1 MVPGD
6 AGYLLGQA
14 VGGTLSTLRRIVG
27 SGHRPEATG
36 GTATGTVRGV
46 VTIDPQ
52 MDVVDE
58 SPAADVL
65 TQAAAAGEDVALDDQ
80 RSDRVV
86 LGRRFNASW
95 PPPEWA
101 LAATAV
107 FVTVGIALRFWT
119 SSDMWLD
126 EALTVNISRLPLSQL
141 HAALMRDGA
150 PPLYYVLL
158 HFWMKVFGSSNLGAR
173 SLSGV
178 ISVATIPFVW
188 VAGKRMGG
196 RMIALTVT
204 VLVSTSPFA
213 IYYGTEARMYSLVAF
228 LTVTGFLGLFGA
240 LRRPTKWNLAATAA
254 CTALLLYT
262 HYWALYLVAVTGAWL
277 VFQAWRGPALRR
289 KGARSALIAVVVG
302 CICFVPWV
310 PTFLYQSAHT
320 GTPWAVPAN
329 FAAAVD
335 AISSFA
341 GGPTN
346 SGRALALLYFAL
358 AGLGI
363 FGIARDRLHIVL
375 DLRTRP
381 AARGLAIVV
390 FGTLLL
396 AIAAGYLQGSAFSA
410 RYASVV
416 FVPLMLL
423 VAMGVGT
430 FADWRIASV
439 VILAASVFGLA
450 TSVTNVS
457 TQRSQAVDVASV
469 LATAGRPGDVVA
481 YCPDQLGPDTSRL
494 LPSGKYQQITFPRG
508 TGPQFVDWV
517 NYAQAT
523 AAGSPEAFAQRLIK
537 MSEPDHVIWYVWT
550 PGYQTYGTKCEAIEG
565 DLLKD
570 TSQFGAKEI
579 FTYEPTFYEPMEL
592 VEFAHHSH

>member
-1 MVPGD
+1 
-6 AGYLLGQA
+6 
-14 VGGTLSTLRRIVG
+14 
-27 SGHRPEATG
+27 
-36 GTATGTVRGV
+36 
-46 VTIDPQ
+46 
-52 MDVVDE
+52 MDVVDDT
-58 SPAADVL
+58 PAAVL
-65 TQAAAAGEDVALDDQ
+65 APPASAENDQ
-80 RSDRVV
+80 IGQTSRPPTRLV
-86 LGRRFNASW
+86 LGRSFDSTW

-101 LAATAV
+101 LVATAALV
-107 FVTVGIALRFWT
+107 SVGVVLRFWNH
-119 SSDMWLD
+119 SDMWLD

-141 HAALMRDGA
+141 HAALMKDGA
-150 PPLYYVLL
+150 PPLYYFLL

-178 ISVATIPFVW
+178 ISVATIPCVW
-188 VAGKRMGG
+188 LAGKRMGG
-196 RMIALTVT
+196 RMMALTVT

-228 LTVTGFLGLFGA
+228 LTAAGFLAIDGA
-240 LRRPTKWNLAATAA
+240 LRRPTAWNLIGTGA

-277 VFQAWRGPALRR
+277 VFQAWRAKARR
-289 KGARSALIAVVVG
+289 RRGARAALIAVIVG
-302 CICFVPWV
+302 CLCFIPWV

-358 AGLGI
+358 AGLGL
-363 FGIARDRLHIVL
+363 FGIARDRVHIML

-381 AARGLAIVV
+381 AARGLGIIV
-390 FGTLLL
+390 FGTLIL

-423 VAMGVGT
+423 VAMGLRT
-430 FADWRIASV
+430 FLDWRIASALLV
-439 VILAASVFGLA
+439 AASIFGLA
-450 TSVTNVS
+450 TSVTNIW
-457 TQRSQAVDVASV
+457 TQRSQAVQVA
-469 LATAGRPGDVVA
+469 ATLTVAGKQGDVVA
-481 YCPDQLGPDTSRL
+481 YCPDQLGPDASRL

-508 TGPQFVDWV
+508 TSPEFVDWV
-517 NYAQAT
+517 DYAKAT
-523 AAGSPEAFAQRLIK
+523 AAASPKAFAQRLEQ
-537 MSEPDHVIWYVWT
+537 MSEPNHVIWYVWA
-550 PGYQTYGTKCEAIEG
+550 PGYQTYGTKCEAIESY
-565 DLLKD
+565 LLADKGL
-570 TSQFGAKEI
+570 GANEI
-579 FTYEPTFYEPMEL
+579 FTYNSTKYYEPMEL
-592 VEFAHHSH
+592 VEFAHHATG